1 MEAILVEVYGRHHGT
16 KALAILEKRLGM
28 PRWSIKR
35 RAVLLGAAT
44 TRRKD
49 PPWTEEEMAILRDCA
64 WMVPERIRVRLKAA
78 GFTRTLTAVA
88 VQRKRSRAADSVD
101 GTSARGLA
109 DLLGCDVGTVLRWI
123 KRGYLRA
130 RRTGSDRYPHFIPT
144 DAVRDFLVAHPEQ
157 VDLGKAERAGSKLWI
172 VDLLSGGAR
181 GQAEAPAGVAEE
193 SPLADEAAHAAA
205 QRAAQESAAAAL
217 SDLLRARGVPA
228 RELARRLGV
237 PLRDLEAVLGG
248 ADAPVSLLASA
259 ALELGARLRIS
270 VDAGGAGE

>member
-1 MEAILVEVYGRHHGT
+1 MEAIVVEVYGRHHGT

-28 PRWSIKR
+28 ARWTIKR
-35 RAVLLGAAT
+35 RAVRLGAAT
-44 TRRKD
+44 TRRRD
-49 PPWTEEEMAILRDCA
+49 PPWSEAEMEVLRDCA
-64 WMVPERIRVRLKAA
+64 WMVPERIRLKLRAA
-78 GFTRTLTAVA
+78 GFSRTLTAVA
-88 VQRKRSRAADSVD
+88 VQRKKYRAMDSVD
-101 GTSARGLA
+101 GTNARGLA
-109 DLLGCDVGTVLRWI
+109 ELLGCDAKTVLRWI
-123 KRGYLRA
+123 QRGYLRA
-130 RRTGSDRYPHFIPT
+130 RHTGSDRYPHFIPT
-144 DAVRDFLVAHPEQ
+144 DAVRDFLLAHPEQ

-181 GQAEAPAGVAEE
+181 SPASDAPREAAE

-205 QRAAQESAAAAL
+205 RRAAQESAAAAI

-248 ADAPVSLLASA
+248 ADAPLSLLASA

-270 VDAGGAGE
+270 VVGGEN